1 MAIGNTASVEI
12 IFGQLHAARGRASFA
27 STRSTMEL
35 AYLAVTNVN
44 PPAANTSTVL
54 MVAVGPMPIASIK
67 GTTPALEQAENVY
80 WIRYLPAITS
90 LLFFG
95 NASAQYVFKLAKA
108 ARSPAAV
115 KKLVTIGSA
124 RAALDVGPY
133 CRPHPYTRDA
143 VGITRKKDSIPAFN
157 RSCGSRSPRILIY
170 RLTVMS
176 E

>member
-1 MAIGNTASVEI
+1 
-12 IFGQLHAARGRASFA
+12 
-27 STRSTMEL
+27 
-35 AYLAVTNVN
+35 
-44 PPAANTSTVL
+44 
-54 MVAVGPMPIASIK
+54 MVAVGPMPMASIN

-108 ARSPAAV
+108 ANNPAAV
-115 KKLVTIGSA
+115 KKLVTIGNA

-133 CRPHPYTRDA
+133 CRPHPYTREA
-143 VGITRKKDSIPAFN
+143 VGMTTKKASIPAFN
-157 RSCGSRSPRILIY
+157 RSWGNRSPRILMY
-170 RLTVMS
+170 RRTVMS